1 MIRLS
6 KESLFVLKSKTVNAQ
21 SQWNQ
26 TPEYAN
32 EVIAKL
38 KKRDLTD
45 EVIAQRVGMSRRQV
59 LNIKKTG
66 FGTFRT
72 QTIFEQLAGMR

>member
-1 MIRLS
+1 MS
-6 KESLFVLKSKTVNAQ
+6 KTKTVNAQ
-21 SQWNQ
+21 SQWDQ
-26 TPEYAN
+26 TPGYAN
-32 EVIAKL
+32 KVIAKL
-38 KKRDLTD
+38 KEQGLTD

-59 LNIKKTG
+59 INIKKNG